1 MITFS
6 EIIDKNIRAAGTVPA
21 VLSFPQS
28 SIPAA
33 AGLPHDNNFS
43 ISPCGKMSFFAEIL
57 NAIVIEN

>member
-6 EIIDKNIRAAGTVPA
+6 EIIDKKTYGQPGQFRLLF
-21 VLSFPQS
+21 LSPNP

-43 ISPCGKMSFFAEIL
+43 ISPSLMQS
-57 NAIVIEN
+57 